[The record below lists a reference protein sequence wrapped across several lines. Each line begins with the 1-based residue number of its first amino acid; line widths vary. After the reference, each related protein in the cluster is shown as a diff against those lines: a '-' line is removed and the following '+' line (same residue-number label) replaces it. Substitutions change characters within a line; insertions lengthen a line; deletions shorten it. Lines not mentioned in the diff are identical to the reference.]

1 MEQGSCS
8 WCMDRVSM
16 FSLNDVTP
24 LVIDQVEGIESFVIV
39 VVIPIVPSEA
49 IRVYYCNIVL

>member
-1 MEQGSCS
+1 
-8 WCMDRVSM
+8 M

-39 VVIPIVPSEA
+39 VVIRIVPSEA
-49 IRVYYCNIVL
+49 IRAYYCNIVL

>member
-1 MEQGSCS
+1 
-8 WCMDRVSM
+8 MDRVSM

-49 IRVYYCNIVL
+49 IRAYYCNIVL